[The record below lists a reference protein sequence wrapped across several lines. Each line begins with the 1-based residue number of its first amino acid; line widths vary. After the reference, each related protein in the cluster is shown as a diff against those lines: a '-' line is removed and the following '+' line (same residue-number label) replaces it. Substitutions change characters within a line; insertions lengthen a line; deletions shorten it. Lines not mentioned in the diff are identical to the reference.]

1 MVTRHVFVTPK
12 VTLKMKTGK
21 RSYSSELR
29 AGQARRTRRQIV
41 AAAGELF
48 EERGFA
54 ATTID
59 AVAARAGVSRKTVF
73 TSVGN
78 KVALLH
84 LAYDYAMV
92 GDDQP
97 IPVID
102 RPELRR
108 IIAEQDPWRQAGMY
122 AEFVTATNGRT
133 SKLWMALRGAAEVD
147 SEARQLY
154 EKWEDERRDAMR
166 NGPIPVFVKRKA
178 FRPGLTP
185 DTAADIM
192 WTLIDPALYHRL
204 VHRAG
209 WTPEQFREWLA
220 YTVSTQILKP
230 EPSGG

>member
-1 MVTRHVFVTPK
+1 MES
-12 VTLKMKTGK
+12 GK

-92 GDDQP
+92 GDDEP
-97 IPVID
+97 VPVID
-102 RPELRR
+102 RPELQR
-108 IIAEQDPWRQAGMY
+108 IIAEEDPWRQGEMY
-122 AEFVTATNGRT
+122 ADFVTATNGRT

-154 EKWEDERRDAMR
+154 EKWEDERRVAMR
-166 NGPIPVFVKRKA
+166 SGPIPVFVERKA
-178 FRPGLTP
+178 LRAGLP
-185 DTAADIM
+185 PEMAADIM
-192 WTLIDPALYHRL
+192 WTLVDPALYHRL

-209 WTPEQFREWLA
+209 WTPEQFRDWLA
-220 YTVSTQILKP
+220 FTMRTQILEP

>member
-1 MVTRHVFVTPK
+1 MVTRHVFVTLK
-12 VTLKMKTGK
+12 VTLKMEAGK

-73 TSVGN
+73 TAVGN

-92 GDDQP
+92 GDDEP

-108 IIAEQDPWRQAGMY
+108 ILAEDDPWRQAEMY
-122 AEFVTATNGRT
+122 AEFVTTTNGRT

-154 EKWEDERRDAMR
+154 ERWEDERRVAMR
-166 NGPIPVFVKRKA
+166 NGPIPALAEKKA
-178 FRPGLTP
+178 LRPGLPAETGT
-185 DTAADIM
+185 DVM
-192 WTLIDPALYHRL
+192 WTLIDPALYYRL

-209 WTPEQFREWLA
+209 WTPDQFRAWLA
-220 YTVSTQILKP
+220 FTIRTQILKP

>member
-1 MVTRHVFVTPK
+1 M
-12 VTLKMKTGK
+12 MESGK
-21 RSYSSELR
+21 RPYSSELR

-41 AAAGELF
+41 AAAGDLF
-48 EERGFA
+48 EQRGFA

-84 LAYDYAMV
+84 LAYDYAMA
-92 GDDQP
+92 GDDEP
-97 IPVID
+97 VPVID

-108 IIAEQDPWRQAGMY
+108 IIAEQDPWRQGQMY
-122 AEFVTATNGRT
+122 ADFVTATNGRT

-147 SEARQLY
+147 QEARQLY
-154 EKWEDERRDAMR
+154 EKWEDERRTAMR
-166 NGPIPVFVKRKA
+166 NGPIPAFVEKKA
-178 FRPGLTP
+178 LRPGLTP

-209 WTPEQFREWLA
+209 WTPEKFREWLT
-220 YTVSTQILKP
+220 YTIRTQILQL
-230 EPSGG
+230 ELSGG